1 MKVAVIYASTT
12 GNTEAMA
19 NAINEALKASGEDV
33 VFGTA
38 DSADKAAVT
47 SCDVI
52 LLGSPAMGDEI
63 LEDTM
68 EEFYTAIESSL
79 NGKKVGIFG
88 SYDWGDGQWLR
99 DWSDRLKNAGA
110 VNAAEPLMVHLTPEE
125 ADVEQCKAWAM
136 SAIKQALIK

>member
-136 SAIKQALIK
+136 SAIK

>member
-19 NAINEALKASGEDV
+19 NAINEACKASGAEV
-33 VFGTA
+33 IFGTA

-47 SCDVI
+47 GCDVI
-52 LLGSPAMGDEI
+52 LLGSPAMGDEV

-68 EEFYTAIESSL
+68 EEFYTGIESSL

-99 DWSDRLKNAGA
+99 DWNDRLTNAGA
-110 VNAAEPLMVHLTPEE
+110 VSAAEPHMVHLTPED
-125 ADVEQCKAWAM
+125 ADVEACKAWAL
-136 SAIKQALIK
+136 SAIK

>member
-47 SCDVI
+47 CCDVI

-136 SAIKQALIK
+136 SAIK